1 MSEAFPLTRQRLLA
15 AVGPLVSVGLF
26 ALAAKVLYGELAG
39 HSHGDILD
47 QLGQLPRNRLL
58 LAALFTAGSYW
69 TLTGYDAL
77 AIHWSGAKLAY
88 RRTALASFIAYVFS
102 HNVGLSI
109 LGGSAVRYR
118 MFTSWGIEPGRVA
131 RILPFNVVT
140 YWLGFLAVG
149 STASILAPLHI
160 PGAWN
165 TSAASS
171 RPLGFVLL
179 AALALY
185 VAQSARHVRSIRVLG
200 HEIEL
205 PGLGITAAQIT
216 TSSVDWLFA
225 ASVFAVLLPPAPGL
239 AFPTVLSAFLLAQI
253 LGVASQV
260 PGGVG
265 VFESMM
271 VLLLAPWLPSHAVLG
286 SALAFRL
293 VYYVCPL
300 VLAVASFGAFELGQR
315 SLRPGSRVLGPTR
328 RAIAQWAPDLV
339 PHVFTGMIFAAGVV
353 LLLSGAMPSAAG
365 RIEWLA
371 RVLPLSVLELSHLL
385 ASLVGVALLFLAHAL
400 QRRVGAAY
408 GATLLMLGS
417 GALLS
422 LLKGFDWEEAGL
434 LAAMAIALL
443 PCRRHFD
450 RKSPLL
456 SQAFTPGWTVSLLL
470 VLVGTVFVIRLAN
483 RHVEYSSELWW
494 QFAIDGHAPR
504 ALRALLASS
513 VAIALVG
520 LARLL
525 GPARVRPAPP
535 TAAELERVRPLV
547 RASERPA
554 AHLALLGDKSILFA
568 EGDAGF
574 LMYGVSGRCWLA
586 MGDPVGPPEI
596 RRELAWRFGELVDRH
611 GGLTAFYEVE
621 PENLPIYLDLG
632 LRLHKLGEEA
642 RVHLPDFSLEGGGRR
657 DLRSA
662 RRRMERE
669 GARFEVLPVEAVP
682 GVLDEL
688 AAVSDAWLAKKNTR
702 EKRFSLGRFER
713 DYVAKTP
720 VAVVRRGDRIVAFA
734 NVWAP
739 SPRDEISIDLMR
751 YGDDAPSGVMDF
763 LFAEMM
769 LWSRDQG
776 YAWFGLGMA
785 PLAGLE
791 HHRLA
796 PLWNRLGALL
806 FRHGENF
813 YNFQGLRE
821 YKQKF
826 DPVWEPR
833 YLASPGA
840 FSLPIVLTQAASLIA
855 GGVGGVVRR

>member
-1 MSEAFPLTRQRLLA
+1 MTRQRLLA
-15 AVGPLVSVGLF
+15 AVGPLVSVVLF
-26 ALAAKVLYGELAG
+26 AVAAKVLYGELAG
-39 HSHGDILD
+39 RNHGDIL
-47 QLGQLPRNRLL
+47 GQLRALPRERIL
-58 LAALFTAGSYW
+58 LAALFAGGSYW

-118 MFTSWGIEPGRVA
+118 MFTGWGIEPGRVA

-149 STASILAPLHI
+149 GVASLVAPLRV

-165 TSAASS
+165 AYAATS

-179 AALALY
+179 AGLALY
-185 VAQSARHVRSIRVLG
+185 VAQSVRHVRSIRVLG

-205 PGLGITAAQIT
+205 PGVGITAAQIAV
-216 TSSVDWLFA
+216 SSIDWLFA
-225 ASVFAVLLPPAPGL
+225 ASVFTVLLPTAPGL
-239 AFPTVLSAFLLAQI
+239 TFPIVLSAFLLAQI
-253 LGVASQV
+253 LGVVSQV

-271 VLLLAPWLPSHAVLG
+271 VLLLAPWMPSHAVLAT
-286 SALAFRL
+286 ALAFRL
-293 VYYVCPL
+293 IYYVCPL
-300 VLAVASFGAFELGQR
+300 ALAVVGFGAFELGQR
-315 SLRPGSRVLGPTR
+315 SLRPTSRVLGPTR
-328 RAIAQWAPDLV
+328 RALAQWAPDVV

-353 LLLSGAMPSAAG
+353 LLLSSATPAAEG
-365 RIEWLA
+365 RMEWLA
-371 RVLPLSVLELSHLL
+371 RMLPLPVLELSHLL

-408 GATLLMLGS
+408 VATLLMLAS

-422 LLKGFDWEEAGL
+422 LLKGFDWEEASF
-434 LAAMAIALL
+434 LAAMCLALA

-450 RKSPLL
+450 RRSPIL
-456 SQAFTPGWTVSLLL
+456 SQAFTPGWMVSLLL
-470 VLVGTVFVIRLAN
+470 VLVGTVFVIRIAH

-494 QFAIDGHAPR
+494 QFAVDAHAPR
-504 ALRALLASS
+504 ALRALLASA
-513 VAIALVG
+513 VGIALVG

-525 GPARVRPAPP
+525 GPARVRPELP
-535 TAAELERVRPLV
+535 TAAELERVLPIVLR
-547 RASERPA
+547 SERPS

-568 EGDAGF
+568 ESDAGF

-596 RRELAWRFGELVDRH
+596 RRELAWRFGELVDRN
-611 GGLTAFYEVE
+611 GGIAAFYEVE

-632 LRLHKLGEEA
+632 LTLHKLGEEA
-642 RVHLPDFSLEGGGRR
+642 RVHLPDFSLEGSGRR
-657 DLRSA
+657 DLRGA

-669 GARFEVLPVEAVP
+669 GARFEMLPVESVAP
-682 GVLDEL
+682 VLDEVAL
-688 AAVSDAWLAKKNTR
+688 VSNAWLAKKNTR

-720 VAVVRRGDRIVAFA
+720 VAVVRRNGRIVAFA

-739 SPRDEISIDLMR
+739 TARSEISIDLMR

-763 LFAEMM
+763 LFAELM
-769 LWSRDQG
+769 LWSQAQG
-776 YAWFGLGMA
+776 YEWFGLGMA

-833 YLASPGA
+833 YLASPGS
-840 FSLPIVLTQAASLIA
+840 FSLPIVLTQAASLIS
-855 GGVGGVVRR
+855 GGVTGAIRR